1 MFLQAQSTGNFMF
14 LIVMVALMGFIFYQN
29 FRQQKDLKKFGE
41 SLKVGDKVV
50 MKSGLH
56 GKILEMSDSWI
67 ILETMAGKLK
77 FEKSAVSLEY
87 TKRLHK
93 ANNFC

>member
-1 MFLQAQSTGNFMF
+1 MILQTQGTGNFMF

-41 SLKVGDKVV
+41 SLKIGDKVV

-87 TKRLHK
+87 TKKLQQSK
-93 ANNFC
+93 

>member
-1 MFLQAQSTGNFMF
+1 MILQAQGTGSFMF

-87 TKRLHK
+87 TRKLQQSK
-93 ANNFC
+93 

>member
-1 MFLQAQSTGNFMF
+1 MILQAQGTGNFMF

-87 TKRLHK
+87 TRKLQQSK
-93 ANNFC
+93 